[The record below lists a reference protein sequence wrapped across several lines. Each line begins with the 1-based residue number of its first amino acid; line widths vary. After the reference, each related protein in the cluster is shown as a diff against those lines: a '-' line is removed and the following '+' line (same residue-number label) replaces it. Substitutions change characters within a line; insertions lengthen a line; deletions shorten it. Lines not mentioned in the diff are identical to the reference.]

1 MTSASLPGPAT
12 GQSGSIIVRKVRSL
26 GRLVTSKVRVFLR
39 RHEYAIKA
47 PLRVCAARMGPI
59 IRRAATSGAGMESID
74 LTSIPGKF
82 LVSLEQ
88 HHERRSTAQS
98 QLAALGIHAEW
109 RIPAR
114 LRDVPWDRLPRAYE
128 RKPEAGSH
136 AMTLLAIFDEV
147 ERAKSPS
154 FVHFEDDVVLHPRI
168 SALLPS
174 LRVPPAWKF
183 IYLGGRNNGTRAA
196 VSPGLV
202 RSDFVSDLHAVIIR
216 SDMIPHLRSVLL
228 DPAINSEHTDFRIA
242 TLHARFPAYLCRPN
256 LAWQSVH
263 SDDAGLS
270 MPYSNYY
277 ANGTVRIGEGD

>member
-1 MTSASLPGPAT
+1 MTSASLPT
-12 GQSGSIIVRKVRSL
+12 GRTGSIIVRKARSL
-26 GRLVTSKVRVFLR
+26 GRLVTSKTRVFLR

-47 PLRVCAARMGPI
+47 PLQVCGERMGSI
-59 IRRAATSGAGMESID
+59 IRRAATSDAGMESID
-74 LTSIPGKF
+74 LKPIPCKF

-88 HHERRSTAQS
+88 QQERRNTAQS

-114 LRDVPWDRLPRAYE
+114 VEDVQWDRLPRAYE

-136 AMTLLAIFDEV
+136 AMTLLSIFEEV

-168 SALLPS
+168 TTLLPP
-174 LRVPPAWKF
+174 LKVPPAWKF
-183 IYLGGRNNGTRAA
+183 IYLGGRNNGGRTA

-216 SDMIPHLRSVLL
+216 SEMIPLLRSALL
-228 DPAINSEHTDFRIA
+228 DPAIDSEHTDFRIA
-242 TLHARFPAYLCRPN
+242 TLHARFPTYLCRPN
-256 LAWQSVH
+256 LAWQSAH
-263 SDDAGLS
+263 SDDAGIS
-270 MPYSNYY
+270 KPYSNYY
-277 ANGTVRIGEGD
+277 ANGTVKIGQGD